1 MGQYYKPTLKP
12 KGGRVWKCFNPW
24 DFNNG
29 VKLMEHSYIGNAVT
43 NYVKNLILRTPM
55 RLVWAGDYADDEK
68 GKDTNLYCLFEA
80 KEPKD
85 KSVPQES
92 IESMRYLVNHK
103 KKLYVDY
110 SKVEKDEYGYRIDP
124 MPLLCAEG
132 NGRGGGDYHGSAMN
146 LIGSWAR
153 DLISVES
160 EIPNGY
166 TELVPSFREG
176 EESDIIAT
184 QRLKGSQSV

>member
-29 VKLMEHSYIGNAVT
+29 VKLMEHSYIGNAVK

-68 GKDTNLYCLFEA
+68 GKDKNLYFLFEA

>member
-68 GKDTNLYCLFEA
+68 GKDTNLYFLFKA

-110 SKVEKDEYGYRIDP
+110 SKVEKGEHGYRIDP

-132 NGRGGGDYHGSAMN
+132 NGRGGGDYQGYAMS

>member
-1 MGQYYKPTLKP
+1 MGQYYKPMLKP
-12 KGGRVWKCFNPW
+12 KGGRVWKCFKPR
-24 DFNNG
+24 DFYNCA
-29 VKLMEHSYIGNAVT
+29 KLMEHSYIGNAVT

-68 GKDTNLYCLFEA
+68 GKDTNLYFLFEA

-85 KSVPQES
+85 KSVPKES

-132 NGRGGGDYHGSAMN
+132 NGRGGGDYQGSAMN

>member
-1 MGQYYKPTLKP
+1 MGQYYKPMLKP

-29 VKLMEHSYIGNAVT
+29 AKLMEHSYIGNAVT

>member
-1 MGQYYKPTLKP
+1 MGQYYKPMLKP

-55 RLVWAGDYADDEK
+55 RLVWAGDYADVEK
-68 GKDTNLYCLFEA
+68 GKDTNLYFLFEA

-110 SKVEKDEYGYRIDP
+110 SKVEKGEYGHRIDP

-132 NGRGGGDYHGSAMN
+132 NGRGGGDYQGYAMS

>member
-29 VKLMEHSYIGNAVT
+29 GKLMEHSYIGNAVT

-68 GKDTNLYCLFEA
+68 GKDRNLYCLFEA

-132 NGRGGGDYHGSAMN
+132 NGRGGGDYQGSAMN

>member
-1 MGQYYKPTLKP
+1 MGQYYKTMLKP
-12 KGGRVWKCFNPW
+12 KGSKVWNCFSPW
-24 DFNNG
+24 DFDNG
-29 VKLMEHSYIGNAVT
+29 AKLMEHSYIGNSLT
-43 NYVKNLILRTPM
+43 NYVKNLILHTPM
-55 RLVWAGDYADDEK
+55 HLVWAGDYADEEK
-68 GKDTNLYCLFEA
+68 GKDANLYYLIEA
-80 KEPKD
+80 TNPKD

-92 IESMRYLVNHK
+92 IDSMRYLVNHK

-110 SKVEKDEYGYRIDP
+110 SKVEEDEYDYRIDP

-132 NGRGGGDYHGSAMN
+132 NGRGGGDYYGSAMN

-184 QRLKGSQSV
+184 QRLKGFQNV

>member
-1 MGQYYKPTLKP
+1 MGQYYKQMLKP
-12 KGGRVWKCFNPW
+12 KFGKVWKCFEPW

-29 VKLMEHSYIGNAVT
+29 AKLMEHSYIGNSLT
-43 NYVKNLILRTPM
+43 NYVKNLILHTPM

-68 GKDTNLYCLFEA
+68 GKDANLYFLFEA
-80 KEPKD
+80 TTPKD
-85 KSVPQES
+85 QSVPQES
-92 IESMRYLVNHK
+92 IERMRYLVNHK

-110 SKVEKDEYGYRIDP
+110 SKVEQDTYGYRIDP

-153 DLISVES
+153 DMISVES

-176 EESDIIAT
+176 E
-184 QRLKGSQSV
+184 

>member
-1 MGQYYKPTLKP
+1 MGQYYKPMLKP

-68 GKDTNLYCLFEA
+68 GKDTNLYFLFEA

-132 NGRGGGDYHGSAMN
+132 NGRGYGDYQGSAMS

>member
-1 MGQYYKPTLKP
+1 MGQYYKPMLKP
-12 KGGRVWKCFNPW
+12 KGSEVWNCFSPW
-24 DFNNG
+24 DFDNG
-29 VKLMEHSYIGNAVT
+29 AKLMEHSYIGNSLT
-43 NYVKNLILRTPM
+43 NYVKNLILHTPM
-55 RLVWAGDYADDEK
+55 CLVWAGDYADEEK

-80 KEPKD
+80 TNPKD
-85 KSVPQES
+85 QSVPQES
-92 IESMRYLVNHK
+92 IESMCYLVNHK

>member
-12 KGGRVWKCFNPW
+12 KCGRVWKCFNPW

-68 GKDTNLYCLFEA
+68 GKDKNLYFLFEA

-132 NGRGGGDYHGSAMN
+132 NGRGGGDYQGSAMN

>member
-68 GKDTNLYCLFEA
+68 GKDANLYFLFEA

-132 NGRGGGDYHGSAMN
+132 NGRGGGDYQGSAMS

>member
-1 MGQYYKPTLKP
+1 
-12 KGGRVWKCFNPW
+12 
-24 DFNNG
+24 
-29 VKLMEHSYIGNAVT
+29 
-43 NYVKNLILRTPM
+43 
-55 RLVWAGDYADDEK
+55 
-68 GKDTNLYCLFEA
+68 
-80 KEPKD
+80 
-85 KSVPQES
+85 
-92 IESMRYLVNHK
+92 
-103 KKLYVDY
+103 VDY

-132 NGRGGGDYHGSAMN
+132 NGRGGGDYHGSAMK

>member
-68 GKDTNLYCLFEA
+68 GKDKNLYFLFEA

>member
-68 GKDTNLYCLFEA
+68 GKDKNLYFLFEA

-132 NGRGGGDYHGSAMN
+132 NGRGGGDYQGSAMN